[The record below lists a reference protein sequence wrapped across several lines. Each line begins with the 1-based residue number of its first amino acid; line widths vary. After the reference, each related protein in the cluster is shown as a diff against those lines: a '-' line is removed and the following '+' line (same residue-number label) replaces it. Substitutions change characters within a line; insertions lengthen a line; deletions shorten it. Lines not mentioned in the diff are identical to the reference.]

1 MKQQLAPILI
11 LFAAMLWG
19 TTGTVQALAPDSA
32 HPVAIGAARLFI
44 GGLFYLLFYFCQAS
58 LIYQNPCQ
66 SNDYSS
72 NMYWCVSA
80 VIFSAVAITGVAIGT
95 VVAIGSAPGCWQE

>member
-44 GGLFYLLFYFCQAS
+44 GGLFLLIILLLS
-58 LIYQNPCQ
+58 GKL
-66 SNDYSS
+66 DL
-72 NMYWCVSA
+72 
-80 VIFSAVAITGVAIGT
+80 
-95 VVAIGSAPGCWQE
+95 